1 MSFGYHKSRN
11 LSLGFA
17 VAKHV
22 AQIQCGILMLYKLQ
36 RKESLQCFDLGCLST
51 IHNLFLLHIQF

>member
-1 MSFGYHKSRN
+1 